1 MWFGRWKVEILF
13 AKVRK
18 NITLITFIMR
28 LRRIGRHGGR
38 LWLGEVR
45 VGRLDFR
52 DLEWE
57 CESLGAGDPTFK
69 GCI

>member
-1 MWFGRWKVEILF
+1 MWFGRWEVEILF

-28 LRRIGRHGGR
+28 LRRIGRLGGR

-45 VGRLDFR
+45 VGRRYFR
-52 DLEWE
+52 DFEWD
-57 CESLGAGDPTFK
+57 CESLGA
-69 GCI
+69 